1 MKPRFDGGKKMKMTQ
16 LEFQRITSYLMEEL
30 VENTERDW
38 DTKHEILC
46 EELINDFDIE
56 FEDK

>member
-1 MKPRFDGGKKMKMTQ
+1 MEMTQ

-38 DTKHEILC
+38 DSKYEILS
-46 EELINDFDIE
+46 EELVNVFDIKLVDE
-56 FEDK
+56 N

>member
-1 MKPRFDGGKKMKMTQ
+1 MKMTQ
-16 LEFQRITSYLMEEL
+16 LEFRRITSYLMEEL

-38 DTKHEILC
+38 DTKYEILC

>member
-1 MKPRFDGGKKMKMTQ
+1 MKMTKS
-16 LEFQRITSYLMEEL
+16 EFQRITSYLMEQL
-30 VENTERDW
+30 VEDTERDM

-56 FEDK
+56 FIDK